1 MTDYNHQMV
10 KGITAIA
17 SIASAETFA
26 RLGKLDAAPY
36 FLGAKLSRLLVP
48 VPIGLIYGA
57 FEREG

>member
-1 MTDYNHQMV
+1 MNYLNQCLVCSGT
-10 KGITAIA
+10 
-17 SIASAETFA
+17 TFKTILEA
-26 RLGKLDAAPY
+26 TFSGTPLDAAPY